1 MVKAFKL
8 VAMSMIL
15 GLCESWSVSWAGRAA
30 NKPLV
35 IKHGQ
40 AESSNPTKNKRVL
53 H

>member
-1 MVKAFKL
+1 MVKGFKL

-15 GLCESWSVSWAGRAA
+15 GLCASWSVSWAGGAA

-35 IKHGQ
+35 IKQGQ
-40 AESSNPTKNKRVL
+40 ADSSNPTKNNIDL